1 MRSED
6 EHNTTRAN
14 ASPGNTTPKRTRG
27 PGDSRPGWRIDDVLA
42 RTDLA
47 DLLDQLAEPAMFAT
61 RGRRWHCPLPD
72 HDDHHAS
79 VTIHTDHRGHQRWR
93 CWSGD
98 NNHRGDAIDLVS
110 VTQRLDRVSA
120 LDWLAARNGMIPD
133 IPMPSIAR
141 REPVV
146 RPPVDTPLD
155 PCVIRYVEACEK
167 ILWRP
172 TGRPVLEWLNGRGFD
187 DDLLQANR
195 VGCDPGREMMQ
206 RQRGLAYGG
215 SIGAVFP
222 ALNEQGDV
230 HYVQTRY
237 LNPGTG
243 PKYDNPSAVLATNPR
258 LAWPT
263 SEAARAATDCV
274 LCEGVPDGLTAAALG
289 FPAIATLGS
298 QAVGARAVAR
308 VTDFVARNEFNVT
321 IVNDNDDAG
330 KSWGDH
336 WAVALAKRGIGSCRI
351 EPPQEGL
358 DLNAWVTGAVSPR
371 PQLDG
376 RTRRSEPTNRS
387 ASVDACSM
395 TSCLG
400 S

>member
-1 MRSED
+1 M
-6 EHNTTRAN
+6 N
-14 ASPGNTTPKRTRG
+14 
-27 PGDSRPGWRIDDVLA
+27 RPGWRIDDVLA

-61 RGRRWHCPLPD
+61 LGRRWHCPLPD

-110 VTQRLDRVSA
+110 VTQRLDRVNA

-133 IPMPSIAR
+133 VPLPPIVR

-146 RPPVDTPLD
+146 RQSVEVPLD
-155 PCVIRYVEACEK
+155 PCVIRYVDACEK

-172 TGRPVLEWLNGRGFD
+172 TGRPVLEWLHGRGFD

-215 SIGAVFP
+215 SIAAVFP
-222 ALNEQGDV
+222 ALNEEGDV

-243 PKYDNPSAVLATNPR
+243 AKYDNPSATLATNPR
-258 LAWPT
+258 LAWT
-263 SEAARAATDCV
+263 AVEKVGESTDCV
-274 LCEGVPDGLTAAALG
+274 LCEGIPDALTAAAIG
-289 FPAIATLGS
+289 FRSIATLGS
-298 QAVGARAVAR
+298 NAGDSKSVGSVADY
-308 VTDFVARNEFNVT
+308 VDEYGLALTL
-321 IVNDNDDAG
+321 VNDNDSSG
-330 KSWGDH
+330 RSWRDYWRG
-336 WAVALAKRGIGSCRI
+336 ALSERGITARVL
-351 EPPQEGL
+351 EPPEAGL
-358 DLNAWVTGAVSPR
+358 DLNAWAVR
-371 PQLDG
+371 
-376 RTRRSEPTNRS
+376 
-387 ASVDACSM
+387 SVDDSVVSRRDCQ
-395 TSCLG
+395 LNIR
-400 S
+400 

>member
-1 MRSED
+1 METPATWRFGANGFD
-6 EHNTTRAN
+6 PTRIDGAHRYRWFDVV
-14 ASPGNTTPKRTRG
+14 T
-27 PGDSRPGWRIDDVLA
+27 RPGWRIDDVLA

-98 NNHRGDAIDLVS
+98 NNHRGDAIDLVC
-110 VTQRLDRVSA
+110 VTQRLDRINA
-120 LDWLAARNGMIPD
+120 LDWLAALNGMIPD
-133 IPMPSIAR
+133 VPLPPVAR

-146 RPPVDTPLD
+146 RQSSDVPLD

-172 TGRPVLEWLNGRGFD
+172 SGRPVLDWLHGRGFD
-187 DDLLQANR
+187 DDLLRANR
-195 VGCDPGREMMQ
+195 VGCDPGRDMMQ

-237 LNPGTG
+237 LKPGNG
-243 PKYDNPSAVLATNPR
+243 PKYDNPAASLAANPR
-258 LAWPT
+258 LAWT
-263 SEAARAATDCV
+263 RSVKGTAGGRV
-274 LCEGVPDGLTAAALG
+274 VVCEGIPDALTAAETG
-289 FPAIATLGS
+289 FQSIATLGS
-298 QAVGARAVAR
+298 NVGDATAAARVAR
-308 VTDFVARNEFNVT
+308 YTEMRRLTVTL
-321 IVNDNDDAG
+321 VNDNDGAG
-330 KSWGDH
+330 RTWGDH
-336 WAVALAKRGIGSCRI
+336 WTTALASLGVTVHRV
-351 EPPQEGL
+351 EPPDVGL
-358 DLNAWVTGAVSPR
+358 DLNAWRTQMNSSSSDPLVAANER
-371 PQLDG
+371 QL
-376 RTRRSEPTNRS
+376 RF
-387 ASVDACSM
+387 
-395 TSCLG
+395 LG
-400 S
+400 LR

>member
-1 MRSED
+1 MR
-6 EHNTTRAN
+6 
-14 ASPGNTTPKRTRG
+14 
-27 PGDSRPGWRIDDVLA
+27 RPGWRIDDVLA

-61 RGRRWHCPLPD
+61 RGRRWHCPLPE

-98 NNHRGDAIDLVS
+98 SNHRGDAIDLVS
-110 VTQRLDRVSA
+110 ATQRLDRVNA

-133 IPMPSIAR
+133 APLPPIAR

-146 RPPVDTPLD
+146 RPSVATPFD
-155 PCVIRYVEACEK
+155 PCVVRYVEACEK

-172 TGRPVLEWLNGRGFD
+172 AGRPVLEWLHGRGFD
-187 DDLLQANR
+187 DDLLRANR

-237 LNPGTG
+237 RNPGTG
-243 PKYDNPSAVLATNPR
+243 PKYDNPASAVCRNPR
-258 LAWPT
+258 LAWTRIVRP
-263 SEAARAATDCV
+263 SVAARLV
-274 LCEGVPDGLTAAALG
+274 VCEGIPDALTAAACGFKSVGCLG
-289 FPAIATLGS
+289 AQTIDLKMADVIAAFATGRDVDVLVVNDHDAAGQS
-298 QAVGARAVAR
+298 WSAR
-308 VTDFVARNEFNVT
+308 VTELLQTRGVDAVRVQPPTADF
-321 IVNDNDDAG
+321 
-330 KSWGDH
+330 
-336 WAVALAKRGIGSCRI
+336 
-351 EPPQEGL
+351 
-358 DLNAWVTGAVSPR
+358 DLNSWFCEGTSP
-371 PQLDG
+371 
-376 RTRRSEPTNRS
+376 SE
-387 ASVDACSM
+387 SVAQTLVDR
-395 TSCLG
+395 G
-400 S
+400 PHQR

>member
-1 MRSED
+1 M
-6 EHNTTRAN
+6 
-14 ASPGNTTPKRTRG
+14 
-27 PGDSRPGWRIDDVLA
+27 SRPGWRIDDVLA

-98 NNHRGDAIDLVS
+98 SNHRGDAIDLVS
-110 VTQRLDRVSA
+110 VTQRLDRVNA
-120 LDWLAARNGMIPD
+120 LDWLAARNGMVPD
-133 IPMPSIAR
+133 MPMPPVAR

-146 RPPVDTPLD
+146 RPTVESPLD

-187 DDLLQANR
+187 NELLRANR

-215 SIGAVFP
+215 SIAAVFP

-237 LNPGTG
+237 LNPGSG
-243 PKYDNPSAVLATNPR
+243 PKYDNPAASVAANPR
-258 LAWPT
+258 MAWTRPKEST
-263 SEAARAATDCV
+263 QLTTQAGLV
-274 LCEGVPDGLTAAALG
+274 VCEGVPDALAAAG
-289 FPAIATLGS
+289 IGYKSVGILGS
-298 QAVGARAVAR
+298 TVLDAVVVAR
-308 VTDFVARNEFNVT
+308 VAAAADRGRFRITVVA
-321 IVNDNDDAG
+321 DNDAPG
-330 KSWGDH
+330 AA
-336 WAVALAKRGIGSCRI
+336 WATRFREMLQSKGHSVSTLVPPRHGS
-351 EPPQEGL
+351 
-358 DLNAWVTGAVSPR
+358 DLNSWMSESRDTVESSLECMTG
-371 PQLDG
+371 
-376 RTRRSEPTNRS
+376 
-387 ASVDACSM
+387 
-395 TSCLG
+395 
-400 S
+400 

>member
-1 MRSED
+1 M
-6 EHNTTRAN
+6 
-14 ASPGNTTPKRTRG
+14 
-27 PGDSRPGWRIDDVLA
+27 SRPGWRIDDVLA
-42 RTDLA
+42 RTELA

-110 VTQRLDRVSA
+110 VTQRLDRVNA

-133 IPMPSIAR
+133 VPLPPVAR

-146 RPPVDTPLD
+146 RQTAEASLD

-172 TGRPVLEWLNGRGFD
+172 TGRPVLDWLHGRGFD
-187 DDLLQANR
+187 DDLLRANR
-195 VGCDPGREMMQ
+195 VGCDPGRHMMQ

-237 LNPGTG
+237 LNPGSG
-243 PKYDNPSAVLATNPR
+243 PKYDNPSAALATNPR
-258 LAWPT
+258 LAWTKSVGGDT
-263 SEAARAATDCV
+263 SGRLV
-274 LCEGVPDGLTAAALG
+274 VCEGIPDALTAAGLG
-289 FPAIATLGS
+289 LSSVGTLGS
-298 QAVGARAVAR
+298 QACDQASADRVAAHASNR
-308 VTDFVARNEFNVT
+308 GLTVSL
-321 IVNDNDDAG
+321 VNDNDDAG
-330 KSWGDH
+330 RSWRDQWLHRFEANGMT
-336 WAVALAKRGIGSCRI
+336 AMTV
-351 EPPQEGL
+351 EPPEPNL
-358 DLNAWVTGAVSPR
+358 DLNAWALS
-371 PQLDG
+371 
-376 RTRRSEPTNRS
+376 S
-387 ASVDACSM
+387 AQPLSIA
-395 TSCLG
+395 
-400 S
+400 

>member
-1 MRSED
+1 VS
-6 EHNTTRAN
+6 
-14 ASPGNTTPKRTRG
+14 GNQ
-27 PGDSRPGWRIDDVLA
+27 RPLWRIDDVLA

-110 VTQRLDRVSA
+110 VTQGLDRVNA

-133 IPMPSIAR
+133 MPMPPVAR

-146 RPPVDTPLD
+146 RPPVETALD

-172 TGRPVLEWLNGRGFD
+172 TGRPVLDWLHGRGFS
-187 DDLLQANR
+187 DDLLRANR
-195 VGCDPGREMMQ
+195 VGCDPGREMMR

-215 SIGAVFP
+215 SIAAVFP
-222 ALNEQGDV
+222 ALNENGDI

-243 PKYDNPSAVLATNPR
+243 PKYDNPSLALATNPR
-258 LAWPT
+258 LAWTRPT
-263 SEAARAATDCV
+263 TDV
-274 LCEGVPDGLTAAALG
+274 NGPQLVVCEGIPDALTAAALG
-289 FPAIATLGS
+289 CV
-298 QAVGARAVAR
+298 AVGMLGAQVVDSSTVDR
-308 VTDFVARNEFNVT
+308 
-321 IVNDNDDAG
+321 IVNYALGTSSQVVLVNDADHAG
-330 KSWGDH
+330 RT
-336 WAVALAKRGIGSCRI
+336 WASAISGLLVSHGLRPVVI
-351 EPPQEGL
+351 EPPTGG
-358 DLNAWVTGAVSPR
+358 DLNQWALVSEEEKPVGDLVASAEVM
-371 PQLDG
+371 PFD
-376 RTRRSEPTNRS
+376 RR
-387 ASVDACSM
+387 
-395 TSCLG
+395 
-400 S
+400 

>member
-1 MRSED
+1 M
-6 EHNTTRAN
+6 
-14 ASPGNTTPKRTRG
+14 
-27 PGDSRPGWRIDDVLA
+27 SRPGWRIDDVLA

-61 RGRRWHCPLPD
+61 RGRRWHCPLPE

-110 VTQRLDRVSA
+110 VTQRLDRVNA

-133 IPMPSIAR
+133 VPLPPVAR

-146 RPPVDTPLD
+146 RSQVEVALD

-172 TGRPVLEWLNGRGFD
+172 TGRPVLDWLHGRGFN
-187 DDLLQANR
+187 DDLLRANR

-215 SIGAVFP
+215 SIAAVFP

-243 PKYDNPSAVLATNPR
+243 PKYDNPAASLAANPR
-258 LAWPT
+258 LAWT
-263 SEAARAATDCV
+263 KSVGGGISGRLV
-274 LCEGVPDGLTAAALG
+274 VCEGIPDALTAARLG
-289 FPAIATLGS
+289 HQSVGTLGS
-298 QAVGARAVAR
+298 QACDQPSTDRIATYASSRRLAV
-308 VTDFVARNEFNVT
+308 TL
-321 IVNDNDDAG
+321 VNDHDDAG
-330 KSWGDH
+330 RLWREQWAHRLEASGIATLALEPPEQGFDLNSWTLSSDRPIVRH
-336 WAVALAKRGIGSCRI
+336 IGSVYAGFEDFRAL
-351 EPPQEGL
+351 P
-358 DLNAWVTGAVSPR
+358 
-371 PQLDG
+371 
-376 RTRRSEPTNRS
+376 
-387 ASVDACSM
+387 
-395 TSCLG
+395 
-400 S
+400 